1 MAASDEYELVKMIN
15 TSVSIND
22 KPSAFRYP
30 RGNGTG
36 VKLPT
41 LEEKL
46 EIGKGRI
53 LFEGKKIAILNF
65 GSRLKECKIAR
76 EILLKKG
83 INLTIADARF
93 AKPLDEKLIIDLAT
107 NNELIVTIE

>member
-1 MAASDEYELVKMIN
+1 MIN

-22 KPSAFRYP
+22 KPSAFRYQ
-30 RGNGTG
+30 GNGTG

-53 LFEGKKIAILNF
+53 FLRKKIAILNF
-65 GSRLKECKIAR
+65 GSRLEECKIA
-76 EILLKKG
+76 
-83 INLTIADARF
+83 
-93 AKPLDEKLIIDLAT
+93 EKFY
-107 NNELIVTIE
+107 